1 MKTEKNLIK
10 RKILMAVIGIFLT
23 SVSVAFS
30 KLSGFGVDPF
40 SVLMFGLAK
49 TIGLSYQPTFIISCS
64 ILTIIALTLKKSL
77 LGCATVISLFFS
89 GAAVDMA
96 TTILGYSFKNP
107 DFITRITFLIISLIL
122 VSIASALYYSAN
134 LGVSPYDAQALILSV
149 KTPVPFRFCR
159 IGTDLVCIAIGFLLG
174 GDLGVGTICVA
185 FCMGPAIQ
193 FCRERITD
201 PLANGT
207 LSRSHHNDGQ
217 NFLNPGSLF
226 NLKRI

>member
-1 MKTEKNLIK
+1 MTK
-10 RKILMAVIGIFLT
+10 RKILMAIIGIFLT
-23 SVSVAFS
+23 SISVAFS

-40 SVLMFGLAK
+40 SVLMFGLGK

-64 ILTIIALTLKKSL
+64 ILTIIALILKKSL

-96 TTILGYSFKNP
+96 TAVLRKTFANP
-107 DFITRITFLIISLIL
+107 DFITRVTFLIISLVL

-134 LGVSPYDAQALILSV
+134 LGVSPYDAQALILSD

-159 IGTDLVCIAIGFLLG
+159 IGTDLVCIAVGFFLG

-207 LSRSHHNDGQ
+207 LFHSHHKDNQ
-217 NFLNPGSLF
+217 NFLNPGNLF
-226 NLKRI
+226 GLKRI